1 MKRGEES
8 ETARLVASA
17 KEYVGDEAEEE
28 EEQELREEDLMPSSV
43 AVQEVEEVV
52 PRKRTPL
59 PLTKLF
65 VIMTVRFCEAVSTMQ
80 IFPYVAFMVK
90 DFFNYGDDQNNLIGY
105 KAGYLASCFTLGQ
118 FLSGFLWGWLAD
130 KWGRRPVLLLGT
142 AGTLAAILLFG
153 TSTNFYWAL
162 SMRTL
167 HGILNGNIGVTKT
180 YLAEITDTSNRATAF
195 SVIGL
200 TAGLARVVGPV
211 IGGYLAQPAKKYPSL
226 FPKDSFFDHYPYL
239 MPCLVGASVTLV
251 GLIAGYFFL
260 TETLQKFPK
269 KEADIEMKPIRKQ
282 YLVLAVDEEGA
293 DNNDVEQQEQNLE
306 DDEAEHSSLVGKRS
320 KGNAS
325 QEDDKHSP
333 QATSLVATLSHRK
346 VAIPCLMYFFA
357 ALIFISFAELFS
369 IWSVQQVEDG
379 GLAFTSENIGTTA
392 SISGL
397 MMAFF
402 QLVLYPRLANRFGP
416 LFMFRASV
424 ICVIPIVLF
433 FPNLNLIA
441 RHIPDARWLLWM
453 VLVTSVSVRYM
464 SSVSCFISISIMI
477 SNSAPNA
484 KLGAVNGL
492 GQSLA
497 SLGRTVGPTV
507 AGVTFSWSLSNGIGF
522 PFDFRFAYFV
532 LALLCL
538 FGVLISLVLPSTIN
552 VSFDE
557 AQKEEGA
564 EEKRRRKNVH
574 S

>member
-8 ETARLVASA
+8 ETARLIA
-17 KEYVGDEAEEE
+17 KDYVGDEEEE
-28 EEQELREEDLMPSSV
+28 EEQELREEDLIPSSV
-43 AVQEVEEVV
+43 AVQEVEEVL
-52 PRKRTPL
+52 PPKRTPL

-180 YLAEITDTSNRATAF
+180 YLAEITDSSNRATAF

-200 TAGLARVVGPV
+200 TAGLARVVGPI

-260 TETLQKFPK
+260 TETLQKSPK

-282 YLVLAVDEEGA
+282 YR
-293 DNNDVEQQEQNLE
+293 EQNLE
-306 DDEAEHSSLVGKRS
+306 DDEAEHLSLVGKRS

-325 QEDDKHSP
+325 LEDDNHST

-379 GLAFTSENIGTTA
+379 GLAFTSQNIGTTA

-402 QLVLYPRLANRFGP
+402 QLVRYPRLANRFGP
-416 LFMFRASV
+416 LFMFRASM

-433 FPNLNLIA
+433 FPNLNLLA

-453 VLVTSVSVRYM
+453 VLVSSVSVRYM

-507 AGVTFSWSLSNGIGF
+507 AGITFSWSLSNGIGSSV
-522 PFDFRFAYFV
+522 PF
-532 LALLCL
+532 
-538 FGVLISLVLPSTIN
+538 I
-552 VSFDE
+552 
-557 AQKEEGA
+557 
-564 EEKRRRKNVH
+564 RRD
-574 S
+574 